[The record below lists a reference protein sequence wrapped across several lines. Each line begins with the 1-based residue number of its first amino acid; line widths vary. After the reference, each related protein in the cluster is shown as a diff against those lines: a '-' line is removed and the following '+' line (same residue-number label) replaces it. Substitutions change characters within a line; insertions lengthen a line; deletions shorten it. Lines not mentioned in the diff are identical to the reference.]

1 MSEIISLKKGETIS
15 LYKSPVIDLTKGG
28 KGLSFVTVG
37 LGWDSVK
44 KTKTEEKKGGFFSRL
59 FGSETSGSGY
69 SEDIDCDAFVIEKK
83 DGCDVET
90 VFFGNLSNKNQ
101 SIKHTGDNL
110 TGEGEGDDES
120 ILIDLSACLS
130 DEIVIG
136 TEPFVVAFDE
146 VELHDSE
153 GIALGGAGPSP
164 IRSVEGHGCVLPRD
178 LDVHLKARCLLGEVD
193 DYALRFRIGIIRN
206 HVEILGQKVDVI
218 IDDEILIDGIMGI
231 FR

>member
-15 LYKSPVIDLTKGG
+15 LSKSPIVDLTKGG

-37 LGWDSVK
+37 LGWDPVK

-83 DGCDVET
+83 DGCNVET

-136 TEPFVVAFDE
+136 VNIYRGDVRGQDFSMLENAYVRIVDNNTNKEMCRFTLDSTYEGYITIIFGVLRNVNSEWTFEAVGLGSEAKSIGAVVW
-146 VELHDSE
+146 
-153 GIALGGAGPSP
+153 P
-164 IRSVEGHGCVLPRD
+164 
-178 LDVHLKARCLLGEVD
+178 
-193 DYALRFRIGIIRN
+193 
-206 HVEILGQKVDVI
+206 
-218 IDDEILIDGIMGI
+218 
-231 FR
+231 

>member
-15 LYKSPVIDLTKGG
+15 LSKSPVIDLTKGG

-37 LGWDSVK
+37 LGWDPVK

-83 DGCDVET
+83 DGRDVET

-136 TEPFVVAFDE
+136 VNIYRGDVRGQDFSMLENAYVRIVDNNTNKEMCRFTLDSTYEGYITIIFGVLRNVNSEWTFEAVGMGSEAKSIGAVVW
-146 VELHDSE
+146 
-153 GIALGGAGPSP
+153 P
-164 IRSVEGHGCVLPRD
+164 
-178 LDVHLKARCLLGEVD
+178 
-193 DYALRFRIGIIRN
+193 
-206 HVEILGQKVDVI
+206 
-218 IDDEILIDGIMGI
+218 
-231 FR
+231 